1 MSTKRP
7 VLIHYNIF
15 RNAGEQVEAALKGS
29 FGNTWTTFEGT
40 QSRDA
45 MPAAE
50 LQHFLARS
58 HHLRSVSSHL
68 ARPPLPWPECRPIV
82 FLSHPI
88 KRARSVFNFVR
99 VDPTQ
104 PDSEIAR
111 VRGFAGYVR
120 WALEGGD
127 GGVVI
132 RNYQVVHLSAA
143 SFRNGSVYRAN
154 ATDADLAEACSLI
167 DSWGVIGLVDCFD
180 ASAQLIQKLYSQIFP
195 DLRLDRYWLDE
206 EEAVRKDE
214 SQELTEIRTELGAEL
229 FELLESHNALDLKLH
244 GFAKERFAALCS
256 DQGIQTGM
264 SSRFARARPPVT
276 ARQNP
281 DCQALPAKQ
290 LFFLHIPKTGGI
302 AFSHHLQNQFGAQDV
317 CPAQF
322 WPEFADIPHSTRCQY
337 GLISAHLSF
346 DIWRYLD
353 HQPSYLTMLRHPVER
368 VLSMYDFQRH
378 FVDVFGV
385 EHNRDEI
392 TAVQRKARS
401 EVARGLLSFLRSPD
415 ESVRLA
421 VSNAQTLLIAGG
433 NPRSMP
439 EPVEQDMLEKAKS
452 NLREFAFIG
461 LTERMQPSL
470 NLLSYSFGWL
480 PRESITLN
488 DTPHRVSRSN
498 LPPDIVELI
507 AEMNRLDLELYRYAS
522 QLFEERYAL
531 MCGSLKQKFSDGTG
545 TSSATAG
552 SDEGNRIRVWLNR
565 HYEECYAK
573 SQPLQQD
580 VFHSKLDFGPVGV
593 GWYQWEGQRGMGHR
607 WTGPGPVSNLD
618 LSLAR
623 SRPLR
628 ITWQIARMAAKDILQ
643 RVRLRVNGHEIEIK
657 CSVLQGEWHRITGV
671 APTTV
676 LAIDK
681 PFTRIELILDRTIP
695 ARDIIPSTLDDRK
708 VGVAVH
714 SIDVRPAEAAPA
726 TLH

>member
-1 MSTKRP
+1 MSTRRP

-15 RNAGEQVEAALKGS
+15 RNAGEYVEAALKGS
-29 FGNTWTTFEGT
+29 FGNAWTTFDGT

-50 LQHFLARS
+50 LQHFLVRS
-58 HHLRSVSSHL
+58 SHLRSVSSHL
-68 ARPPLPWPECRPIV
+68 ARPPLPWPECKPIV

-99 VDPTQ
+99 ADPTQ
-104 PDSEIAR
+104 PNSEIAR

-143 SFRNGSVYRAN
+143 SVRNGSVHQAN
-154 ATDADLAEACSLI
+154 ATDPDLAEACSLI
-167 DSWGVIGLVDCFD
+167 DNWGVIGLVDCFD
-180 ASAQLIQKLYSQIFP
+180 ASAKLIQKLYSSTFP
-195 DLRLDRYWLDE
+195 DLRFDRYWLDE
-206 EEAVRKDE
+206 EEVVRKDE
-214 SQELTEIRTELGAEL
+214 SQELAEIRTELGDEL
-229 FELLESHNALDLKLH
+229 FELLEGHNALDLKLH
-244 GFAKERFAALCS
+244 AFAKERFTALCS
-256 DQGIQTGM
+256 DHAIQTGM
-264 SSRFARARPPVT
+264 SSKFPRGRPPVT

-281 DCQALPAKQ
+281 DCQALLAKQ

-302 AFSHHLQNQFGAQDV
+302 AFSHHLQNQFGAQNV
-317 CPAQF
+317 CPAKF
-322 WPEFADIPHSTRCQY
+322 WPEFTDMPHSTRCQY

-353 HQPSYLTMLRHPVER
+353 HQPSYLTLLRHPVER

-378 FVDVFGV
+378 FVGIFGV
-385 EHNRDEI
+385 EHNHDEV
-392 TAVQRKARS
+392 AALQRKVQS

-439 EPVEQDMLEKAKS
+439 EAVEQDMLEKAKG
-452 NLREFAFIG
+452 NLREFAFVG
-461 LTERMQPSL
+461 LTERMQQSL

-488 DTPHRVSRSN
+488 DTPHRVNRSD

-522 QLFEERYAL
+522 QVFEERYAL
-531 MCGSLKQKFSDGTG
+531 MCGNLKKKFSDDAG
-545 TSSATAG
+545 TSSATATN
-552 SDEGNRIRVWLNR
+552 DEASKIRVWLNR
-565 HYEECYAK
+565 HYEECFAK
-573 SQPLQQD
+573 SQPIRHS
-580 VFHSKLDFGPVGV
+580 VFHSTLDFGPVGV
-593 GWYQWEGQRGMGHR
+593 GWYQWEGQLGMGHR
-607 WTGPGPVSNLD
+607 WTGPGPVSSLD
-618 LSLAR
+618 LPLAR

-628 ITWQIARMAAKDILQ
+628 ITLQIARIAAKDILH
-643 RVRLRVNGHEIEIK
+643 RVRLRVNGHELEIK
-657 CSVLQGEWHRITGV
+657 CSALQGEWHRITGV

-676 LAIDK
+676 LASDK

-708 VGVAVH
+708 LGVAVH
-714 SIDVRPAEAAPA
+714 SIDVRPAGA
-726 TLH
+726 TLATLQ